1 MSGNCNNTNPLQL
14 TGTSQAG
21 RVLAALDP
29 GSAPIDGRQ
38 TYDWILFAKEYA
50 RYLQYYNTLGITNGD
65 WQALMQGDI
74 SAVLATMAA
83 QSMTLYQNYQSG
95 LYNQLMDLAEGPQA
109 ETQAPQLLEAM
120 FDLLFSWVHLVDQQY
135 RLLPTGSSQQVMMG
149 SLIQANLSVPLYFL
163 SSYYK
168 AVSTSPNILVAPV
181 STTAGIEVIAPLT
194 LTISPAEGFSLIG
207 HPPNAIWSVSN
218 TLIIPPIPLGG
229 GGTLLDQIR
238 TLITSNVFNSVVDS
252 LLTGVGSIATYAN
265 NTLESTLTTYNSHT
279 PHYALFLTFLQLF
292 QQSINHLNQFTGSHL
307 NFYYNTVLG
316 LNMQG
321 PIGDQVHLVVTLQKN
336 VPYLIIPQGTAVQAG
351 KNASGTS
358 IYYETTQAYTINQGQ
373 VAGLSS
379 IQTLPASD
387 LTYGAYTTVY
397 ESPTANSAD
406 GDGAPLTSPDGSW
419 APFGNLQTIKE
430 TASLGMAIASRDL
443 YLREGQRTITVTF
456 YVNGKIAVPTTVLQS
471 AFQIQVTG
479 AKGWITASGLTVT
492 NAYGYLQYS
501 FTLDGSNPA
510 VVAYS
515 PSIHK
520 GSFTTSLPMIQFL
533 LNMQAGSYNPMYAI
547 NQAGLNSI
555 NISTQVLGAKQI
567 VVSTDNGPVDPSKPF
582 MPFGATPHLGS
593 AWTIANKE
601 AFTKNLSNLT
611 LLVEWDKIPA
621 VGLDIYEDTNY
632 PIADATGKLRH
643 RIHQAEVA
651 FLNAGIWVND
661 QPRGLFTGNELFTSY
676 LYPATWLRNEEK
688 YSQLPGTGAP
698 TWQSSYD
705 AIPLPLDQ
713 YSPTIFDD
721 MTDDPYSSTSVSG
734 YSRLTLA
741 GDDFGY
747 DDYLNSILNVTVTS
761 NTSGSTTTQT
771 ISRVQPPYTP
781 VIKSLM
787 LSYNSSATQNFAP
800 GNSTFFYLLPF
811 GFQQSATPATV
822 LPAFANKGELYI
834 GLSGM
839 TGNQTLSL
847 LVQVSEGSGNPLE
860 NPPAVVW
867 SYLSASNNW
876 TALDPKTQIQDATNG
891 LLQSGLVILTL
902 PADLGLN
909 APLMGGSNAWVRA
922 AVTSDVDAICNI
934 ISIQAQGI
942 LAAFADYAGT
952 GVTYSAPV
960 PASTISKWVKGNP
973 SVKTLAQPYSSF
985 GGQGAETSTQF
996 STRVSERLRHKAR
1009 AISIWDYEHL
1019 VLQQFPQLYKVKC
1032 LNHTCYTPESD
1043 SSPERFNEGL
1053 PGHVTLVTIP
1063 NIINQNAVDPY
1074 TPYTSLGLLSDISD
1088 YLATVVSPFV
1098 QLHMANPQFEGVQ
1111 FDVCVKFLQ
1120 GYDPTAYGNQLNQA
1134 ISQFLSPWA
1143 YTATEDIDFGGTLA
1157 KSVVLKFIEDLPYV
1171 DYVTCIQM
1179 NQYITATNVL
1189 YDLDLATASTSRSI
1203 LVSYYNPLTGAAHS
1217 INPLSNDLT
1226 TCDCS

>member
-1 MSGNCNNTNPLQL
+1 
-14 TGTSQAG
+14 
-21 RVLAALDP
+21 VLAALDP

-50 RYLQYYNTLGITNGD
+50 RYLQFYNTLGIPNGD
-65 WQALMQGDI
+65 WQPLMEGDI

-83 QSMTLYQNYQSG
+83 QDMTLYQDYQSG
-95 LYNQLMDLAEGPQA
+95 LYNQLMDLEEGPAA
-109 ETQAPQLLEAM
+109 EAQSPQLLEAM

-135 RLLPTGSSQQVMMG
+135 RLLPTGSTQQVMMG

-163 SSYYK
+163 QSYYK
-168 AVSTSPNILVAPV
+168 TVSTAPHNLLAPV
-181 STTAGIEVIAPLT
+181 TATAGIEVLAPLT

-207 HPPNAIWSVSN
+207 SPPNTIWSVSS
-218 TLIIPPIPLGG
+218 TLLIPPIPVTGA
-229 GGTLLDQIR
+229 GTILDQIR

-252 LLTGVGSIATYAN
+252 LLSGVGSIATYAN
-265 NTLESTLTTYNSHT
+265 SILQSTLTSFNEHT

-292 QQSINHLNQFTGSHL
+292 QQAINHLNQFTGTHL

-351 KNASGTS
+351 KDANGKAL
-358 IYYETTQAYTINQGQ
+358 YYETTQSYTINQGQ
-373 VAGLSS
+373 VAALSS
-379 IQTLPASD
+379 IQTLPATD
-387 LTYGAYTTVY
+387 LTNGTYTTVY

-456 YVNGKIAVPTTVLQS
+456 YVNGKIAAPSTVLQS
-471 AFQIQVTG
+471 AFQIQITG
-479 AKGWITASGLTVT
+479 AKGWITATGVTVN
-492 NAYGYLQYS
+492 NAYGSLSYTFS
-501 FTLDGSNPA
+501 LDGSIPA

-515 PSIHK
+515 PSLHK

-533 LNMQAGSYNPMYAI
+533 LNMQAGAYNPMYAI
-547 NQAGLNSI
+547 NQAGLTSI

-567 VVSTDNGPVDPSKPF
+567 TVSTDNGAIDPSKPF

-632 PIADATGKLRH
+632 PISDATGKLRH
-643 RIHQAEVA
+643 RIHQAEVSY
-651 FLNAGIWVND
+651 LNAGIWVND

-698 TWQSSYD
+698 TWQATYD

-713 YSPTIFDD
+713 YSPTVFDS
-721 MTDDPYSSTSVSG
+721 MTDENYSSTSISG
-734 YSRLTLA
+734 FSRLTLA

-747 DDYLNSILNVTVTS
+747 DDYLNAILNVTVVSKT
-761 NTSGSTTTQT
+761 TGPTTTQT
-771 ISRVQPPYTP
+771 LTRVQPPYTP

-787 LSYNSSATQNFAP
+787 LSYNSTENQNFAV
-800 GNSTFFYLLPF
+800 GDAAFFYLQPF
-811 GFQQSATPATV
+811 GFQQSSAPTTL
-822 LPAFANKGELYI
+822 LPAFTNKGELYI

-847 LVQVSEGSGNPLE
+847 LMQVSEGSGNPLE
-860 NPPAVVW
+860 SPPPVTW
-867 SYLSASNNW
+867 SYLSTSNSW
-876 TALDPKTQIQDATNG
+876 TSLDVNTQIQDATNG

-902 PADLGLN
+902 PIDLGLN
-909 APLMGGSNAWVRA
+909 APLMGGANAWVRA
-922 AVTSDVDAICNI
+922 SVVNDVDAICNI
-934 ISIQAQGI
+934 ISIQTQGI
-942 LAAFADYAGT
+942 LAAFTDYADS
-952 GVTYSAPV
+952 GVTFSAPI
-960 PASTISKWVKGNP
+960 PSSTISKWVKGNP

-985 GGQGAETSTQF
+985 GGQGAETTTQF

-1032 LNHTCYTPESD
+1032 LNHTCYTAATDTSA
-1043 SSPERFNEGL
+1043 ERFNETL

-1063 NIINQNAVDPY
+1063 NIQNQNAVDPY
-1074 TPYTSLGLLSDISD
+1074 TPYTSLGLLSDIAE
-1088 YLATVVSPFV
+1088 YVATVVSPFV

-1143 YTATEDIDFGGTLA
+1143 FTGDEDIDFGGTLA

-1179 NQYITATNVL
+1179 NQYITPTNVL
-1189 YDLDLATASTSRSI
+1189 YNLDLATASTSRSI
-1203 LVSYYNPLTGAAHS
+1203 LVSYYNPLTGSGHL
-1217 INPLSNDLT
+1217 INPLSNDPT